1 MRVFKKTMKRST
13 IDSEVK
19 TDNFDTR
26 EQPSFPT
33 TKSPVCSTWNSAGAL
48 PAKKLSTCSRTGSPE
63 RHVRITSLLQ
73 YLLIEIV
80 LITGPTPGGIGAES
94 AKSLATADPK
104 HLILAG
110 RTLSKI
116 QPLIDDLSSTHP
128 NVKVSFV
135 QLDLANLKSVREAAE
150 SVKVAL
156 AGDKIDV
163 VILNAAVMACPYA
176 LTADGVE
183 SQFATNHLGHFLFG
197 NLLLKDGLVG
207 SRVVVVSSLAS
218 QRKADFLM
226 PALKDL
232 TYDHGKTYDPI
243 AAYSVSKACNVLY
256 AKRLAKMLAPKRIST
271 FSLNPGSILTNLQG
285 YITEDM
291 RNQAMEVFRK
301 ENPGVTL
308 PERKSLQQGCATQLR
323 AALDPGLDG
332 RSGAYLDDC
341 QVKETTEHKDAE
353 AYMDEVWTLSEKL
366 VGEKFVF

>member
-1 MRVFKKTMKRST
+1 MRLST
-13 IDSEVK
+13 IFSGVK
-19 TDNFDTR
+19 KDNFETR
-26 EQPSFPT
+26 KQPILPCHKASDLPNMEFGW
-33 TKSPVCSTWNSAGAL
+33 SSTGKEVVDLFKDRVAG
-48 PAKKLSTCSRTGSPE
+48 KTF
-63 RHVRITSLLQ
+63 
-73 YLLIEIV
+73 
-80 LITGPTPGGIGAES
+80 LITGPTPGGVGAES

-128 NVKVSFV
+128 NVKVSFI

-150 SVKVAL
+150 NVKVVL

-163 VILNAAVMACPYA
+163 VILNAAIMACPYA

-183 SQFATNHLGHFLFG
+183 SQFATNHLGHFLLG
-197 NLLLKDGLVG
+197 NLLLRDGLVG

-226 PALKDL
+226 PGLKDL
-232 TYDHGKTYDPI
+232 TYDHGKTYDPF
-243 AAYSVSKACNVLY
+243 AAYSLSKACNVLY
-256 AKRLAKMLAPKRIST
+256 AKRLAKMLEPKRIST

-285 YITEDM
+285 YITAEM
-291 RNQAMEVFRK
+291 RNRAVEEFLK
-301 ENPGVTL
+301 ENPGVAI

-323 AALDPGLDG
+323 AALDPSLKGN
-332 RSGAYLDDC
+332 SGAYLDDC
-341 QVKETTEHKDAE
+341 QVNETMEHKDAE